1 MATVAESAF
10 AEIFAKLVGN
20 HFIDPIA
27 IDIDVDE
34 WGGVGL
40 SSIPDHAREG
50 IGVAAFDE
58 IFAKRR
64 DPRGEVSVKDHDP
77 KGERVE
83 SEDDTGDLSGAAGF
97 PELGLFIP
105 AGKEVEGTEE
115 GGVVDAVDEVAE
127 FEAVPETH
135 EDKGEKEAEVIGGV
149 FSGEPASAHGGEKE
163 THVDMIAKPEGE
175 ADMPT
180 GPKLANILG
189 EKRGAKVFWG
199 VDAEE
204 TADSDGK
211 GGVASEVEEEIKGF
225 GVHEADPSGDARDF
239 GNGGDPVG
247 VDEGG
252 DDKFVE
258 KSAKDSAD
266 TEVEIGEKLVLGAEF
281 FPILDESS
289 IAVDRA

>member
-1 MATVAESAF
+1 MVSVAESAF

-64 DPRGEVSVKDHDP
+64 DSRGEVSVKDHDP

-83 SEDDTGDLSGAAGF
+83 SEDDTGDLSGAGGF

-149 FSGEPASAHGGEKE
+149 FSCEPASAHGGEE
-163 THVDMIAKPEGE
+163 EAHVDMIAKPEGE

-199 VDAEE
+199 VDAKEA
-204 TADSDGK
+204 ADGDGK
-211 GGVASEVEEEIKGF
+211 GGVASEVEEEIKSF
-225 GVHEADPSGDARDF
+225 GIHEAEPSGDAGDF
-239 GNGGDPVG
+239 GNWGDPVG

-258 KSAKDSAD
+258 ESAKDSAD
-266 TEVEIGEKLVLGAEF
+266 REVEIGEELLWGADF
-281 FPILDESS
+281 CPILDESS
-289 IAVDRA
+289 VAVDRA